1 MFVRKKRVNSGGKSY
16 EYLQIVENERVDG
29 KVKQRVVATLGRSD
43 LLAGT
48 GKLDNLATSL
58 SRHCDEVVVVNAF
71 REGSIQAEWSRSWGP
86 VLVFRRLWERLRIPQ
101 LLEECLKGRRIE
113 FDVDAAAFALALQ
126 RLMDPGSDLSG
137 SNWVKSAMYQPFEG
151 LDLQHFYRV
160 LDVLWEHRET
170 LEKGIFDARRAE
182 GDAQVDLV
190 FFDTTTLYFEGAGPA
205 SLARRGHSKDHRPQD
220 TQVVV
225 CVVMGQDGYPLT
237 CEVWPG
243 NTADVTS
250 VQKVIS
256 TLKRRFDVRRTVLVC
271 DRGMVSAKN
280 LRRIR
285 AAGMHYI
292 IGVRMRQVSEVRR
305 EVLSRAGRYR
315 DVAENLR
322 VKEVRLGTK
331 RYIVCHNPD
340 QAERDRKSREAILER
355 LEETLASGQ
364 TKSLVGNKGYRS
376 YLSVEKDAVSI
387 DTRKI
392 KEEAR
397 FDGKFVIRTS
407 TDFTA
412 DEVATTYKSLWEVE
426 AINRTFK
433 DVLETRPMFH
443 QKADRIRGHI
453 FGSFLSLLLAI
464 CLRKAV
470 ETRLDKEAGE
480 SICWHRMMQDLA
492 AVHAVKLNL
501 EGRTFLLR
509 TELRGLAHRA
519 FQAAGVRPPP
529 LVQAWA
535 DGSDT
540 AGADR
545 VMVKSS
551 RASGKALPA

>member
-1 MFVRKKRVNSGGKSY
+1 MFVRKKRIRSGDKTY
-16 EYLQIVENERVDG
+16 EYLQIVENERIDG
-29 KVKQRVVATLGRSD
+29 KVKQRVVGTLGRSD

-58 SRHCDEVVVVNAF
+58 GRYCDEVVVVNAF
-71 REGSIQAEWSRSWGP
+71 REGSIKAEWSKSWGP

-101 LLEECLKGRRIE
+101 LIEECLKGRRIE

-126 RLMDPGSDLSG
+126 RLVDPGSDLSG
-137 SNWVKSAMYQPFEG
+137 SNWVKTAMYQPFEG
-151 LDLQHFYRV
+151 VELQHFYRA

-170 LEKGIFDARRAE
+170 LEKGIFDARRAGGE
-182 GDAQVDLV
+182 AQVDLV
-190 FFDTTTLYFEGAGPA
+190 FFDTTTLYFEGEGPA
-205 SLARRGHSKDHRPQD
+205 SLARRGHSKGHRPQD

-256 TLKRRFDVRRTVLVC
+256 MLKRRFEVRRTVLVC

-305 EVLSRAGRYR
+305 EVLSRAGRCR
-315 DVAENLR
+315 TVQDNLR
-322 VKEVRLGTK
+322 VKEVLVGKK

-340 QAERDRKSREAILER
+340 QAERDRKSREAVLKR
-355 LEETLASGQ
+355 LEETLAKGQ
-364 TKSLVGNKGYRS
+364 TKSLVGNKAYRS
-376 YLSVEKDAVSI
+376 YLSVNKEAVSI
-387 DTRKI
+387 DASKI

-397 FDGKFVIRTS
+397 YDGKFVIRTS

-443 QKADRIRGHI
+443 TKPDRVRGHV
-453 FGSFLSLLLAI
+453 FGSFLSLLLATT
-464 CLRKAV
+464 LRKAV
-470 ETRLDKEAGE
+470 QARLDKEAGE
-480 SICWHRMMQDLA
+480 FICWHQMMQDLA
-492 AVHAVKLNL
+492 AVHAVKLHL
-501 EGRTFLLR
+501 DGRTFLLR

-535 DGSDT
+535 EGRDT
-540 AGADR
+540 SGADP

-551 RASGKALPA
+551 RARANALPA